1 MKFRVSNGLVIGNE
15 IIESGATI
23 AKGGIFTISIQ
34 RTMSYSGGMY
44 SGKLVNLTTE
54 EPDTYRGLTFR
65 HYKWI
70 EESNGRI
77 GTDIVTLP
85 DCAGYEYEKENTLI
99 FAEEKR

>member
-1 MKFRVSNGLVIGNE
+1 MKFRIYNGIVIGNE

-23 AKGGIFTISIQ
+23 ARGGIFTITIQ

-65 HYKWI
+65 HYKRI

-77 GTDIVTLP
+77 DTDTVTLP
-85 DCAGYEYEKENTLI
+85 DFAGYEWEKDKVLI